1 MSSPDEASLVEQAR
15 TDPQAFAKLYNR
27 FVERV
32 FLFVLRRTGDRALAE
47 DLTSA
52 TFEKALR
59 HLRQYGWR
67 GKNYLAWLYRIA
79 HQQIIQNHRREK
91 RYASLP
97 PNQPAGGDVEA
108 QVQSRQ
114 QWQTILRAFH
124 KLSKRDQEVLALRL
138 FDRYSNAETAEYMN
152 CSPQNVSV
160 RLYRALK
167 HLRQKLE
174 ALGEYY
180 GDVNHGTEK

>member
-1 MSSPDEASLVEQAR
+1 MSSCDEASLVEQAR
-15 TDPQAFAKLYNR
+15 DEPQAFAELYNR

-32 FLFVLRRTGDRALAE
+32 FLFALRRTGDRALAE
-47 DLTSA
+47 DITSA

-59 HLRQYGWR
+59 HLRQNGWS
-67 GKNYLAWLYRIA
+67 GKTYLAWLYRIA
-79 HQQIIQNHRREK
+79 HQQIIQNHRREN
-91 RYASLP
+91 RYFSLP
-97 PNQPAGGDVEA
+97 PDQPAGLDVEA
-108 QVQSRQ
+108 QVQSSMEWRV
-114 QWQTILRAFH
+114 ILRAIQ
-124 KLSKRDQEVLALRL
+124 KLSMSDQEVLALRL
-138 FDRYSNAETAEYMN
+138 FDSLSNAETAEYLN

-180 GDVNHGTEK
+180 GGVNHGT

>member
-1 MSSPDEASLVEQAR
+1 MSFSNEASLVEQAR
-15 TDPQAFAKLYNR
+15 HDPQAFAELYNR

-32 FLFVLRRTGDRALAE
+32 FLFALRRTGDRALAE
-47 DLTSA
+47 DITSA

-59 HLRQYGWR
+59 HLRQYGWS
-67 GKNYLAWLYRIA
+67 GKIYLAWLYRIA
-79 HQQIIQNHRREK
+79 HQQIIQNHRREN
-91 RYASLP
+91 RYVSLP
-97 PNQPAGGDVEA
+97 PNQPAGADVEA

-114 QWQTILRAFH
+114 QWRAILRAFH

-138 FDRYSNAETAEYMN
+138 FDSLSNAETAEYLN

-167 HLRQKLE
+167 HLRQKLDP
-174 ALGEYY
+174 LGEYY
-180 GDVNHGTEK
+180 GGVNHGTEK